1 MQIQLFAEPEL
12 QGSASQSQEEAPLGQ
27 DVGEVEVLEQ
37 RGAGLLCRRLSDSKT
52 AWIARSQVD
61 PESEVR
67 TRGDRGILVIPRWLA
82 EKIGWVQRGGR
93 WT

>member
-1 MQIQLFAEPEL
+1 MQIQLFEEPEPPV
-12 QGSASQSQEEAPLGQ
+12 SESQSQEETPLGQ
-27 DVGEVEVLEQ
+27 DVGEVEVVDERAL
-37 RGAGLLCRRLSDSKT
+37 AISCRRLSDNKT

-67 TRGDRGILVIPRWLA
+67 KRGDRGVLVIPRWLA
-82 EKIGWVQRGGR
+82 EKIRWVQPGGR